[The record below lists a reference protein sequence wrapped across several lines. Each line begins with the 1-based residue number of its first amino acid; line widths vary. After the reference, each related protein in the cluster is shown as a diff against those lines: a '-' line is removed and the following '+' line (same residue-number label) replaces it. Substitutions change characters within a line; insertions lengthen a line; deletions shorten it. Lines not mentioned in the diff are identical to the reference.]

1 MEGDN
6 ELIKSTSFMEE
17 EKKEAKKLKGTS
29 SIRSN
34 VSKSNTNE
42 EIKHDNLIYEDLV
55 HNSGEEYIHEDLE
68 LNNITTKSKIPH
80 SNTTTTTIRSESS
93 SNFTKIL
100 KIIFPY
106 FNGAKLRLW
115 VEKCILPNKSHE

>member
-1 MEGDN
+1 
-6 ELIKSTSFMEE
+6 MEE